1 MDISVHNIS
10 LDSFRVLDRY
20 LKPKLE
26 HQTSNFLHLL
36 VYIYIYICRCEII
49 FFNITFRWTL
59 DINSN
64 HSFHSRIRI
73 LLLFLLSCKI
83 SFLFHY
89 SHKRIKHLRDCIQ
102 NNLLVQ
108 LVVQLL
114 RNLFQFAL
122 FFARFQKKEKKRTC
136 SCLTVENPTR
146 VREILTVQAPE
157 EGQIEIVIHGEIWP
171 RVSPTARACVH
182 GFKWAFTARSTRKGS
197 KASYRVTD

>member
-10 LDSFRVLDRY
+10 LDSFRVFDRY

-26 HQTSNFLHLL
+26 HHTSNFLHLL

-73 LLLFLLSCKI
+73 LLLFLFSCKI
-83 SFLFHY
+83 SFPFHY

-122 FFARFQKKEKKRTC
+122 FFARFQKKEKRKKTHVFMLNRGKSDTRSRNTHCAGSRGRPNWNCDTWWNLAACLADRTGVC
-136 SCLTVENPTR
+136 TR
-146 VREILTVQAPE
+146 L
-157 EGQIEIVIHGEIWP
+157 
-171 RVSPTARACVH
+171 
-182 GFKWAFTARSTRKGS
+182 
-197 KASYRVTD
+197 